1 MKRFGLVLLAVM
13 ALAVAAAPASAQS
26 GSSIGIGAGLTMPM
40 GDYGD
45 ADKMGFHFGAGAKF
59 GLGSSPISL
68 RVEANYSTTSHDGV
82 TGKFNILGGMASVV
96 YPIQT
101 AGSVKPYALFGLGYY
116 NVKETESDVSESG
129 IGFGGGL
136 GVNFAMSSTNLF
148 VEARYVTSKAADV
161 NFGRVPLTLGVSFPL
176 GGRK

>member
-1 MKRFGLVLLAVM
+1 MKRTTLAVL
-13 ALAVAAAPASAQS
+13 AAVAFTMAMAVPAAAQK
-26 GSSIGIGAGLTMPM
+26 SSIGIGAGLTMPM

-59 GLGSSPISL
+59 GLGSAPISL
-68 RVEANYSTTSHDGV
+68 RIEGSYSTTSHDGV
-82 TGKFNILGGMASVV
+82 DGKFNIMGGMASLV

-101 AGSVKPYALFGLGYY
+101 AGSLKPYALFGVGYF
-116 NVKETESDVSESG
+116 NVKETDSDVSESG
-129 IGFGGGL
+129 VGFGGGL

-161 NFGRVPLTLGVSFPL
+161 NFGRVPLTVGVSFPL
-176 GGRK
+176 GAK